1 MNTQTYSQQTVDYQR
16 VAQAIRFLEE
26 NFQQQPTLDEI
37 AASVHLSR
45 HHFQRLFKQ
54 WAGISPTQFMQFLT
68 LDYAKERLN
77 ASHSV
82 LATTLDTGLSSPGRL
97 HDLFVNFEAVTPGEY
112 KQRGAGLEIGY
123 GFQPTP
129 FGTCLLA
136 TTKRGICALR
146 FAQPGQ
152 ETAVLIELQ
161 GEWPQAAWLENGD
174 EIGPIV
180 DRIFSSGIGDGKRP
194 FHLYLKGTNF
204 QVQVWQALLAIPSGA
219 LVSYGDV
226 AQYLGKPTAT
236 RAVASAIAKN
246 PVGYFIPCH
255 RVISQSGKL
264 HNYRWGSTRKK
275 AMVGWEAAAVSVNSV
290 Q

>member
-1 MNTQTYSQQTVDYQR
+1 MNRQTYSQQALDYQR
-16 VAQAIRFLEE
+16 VAEAIRYVED

-37 AASVHLSR
+37 AASVHLSK

-54 WAGISPTQFMQFLT
+54 WAGISPTQFMQYLT
-68 LDYAKERLN
+68 LGYAKERLN

-82 LATTLDTGLSSPGRL
+82 LATTLEAGLSSPGRL

-112 KQRGAGLEIGY
+112 KQRGAGLEISY
-123 GFQPTP
+123 GFHPTP

-136 TTKRGICALR
+136 TTSRGICALR
-146 FAQPGQ
+146 FAEDGG
-152 ETAVLIELQ
+152 ETAVLTELQ
-161 GEWPQAAWLENGD
+161 AEWPQAVWVENGA

-180 DRIFSSGIGDGKRP
+180 DRIFGGEMGDGKRP

-204 QVQVWQALLAIPSGA
+204 QVQVWQALLAIPAGA

-255 RVISQSGKL
+255 RVISQTGKL

-275 AMVGWEAAAVSVNSV
+275 AMVGWEAAMQATPL
-290 Q
+290 